1 MDHVREVANAS
12 PFPDG
17 LLPPVVPRDVSGE
30 WRLVHWVT
38 QSSLAEFEGLE
49 IVFDL
54 KLSQAEPIGA
64 VPTPVWGQGMKA
76 RVSGLPT
83 DEGERSLLKV
93 EGDLSGKALRLRL
106 EETLAS
112 RERVVIGSITLIV
125 SSPWL
130 MRGTFDTNAA
140 NARGV
145 SIAMRDP

>member
-1 MDHVREVANAS
+1 MGYVGEPMRPM
-12 PFPDG
+12 PFEDG

-38 QSSLAEFEGLE
+38 QSDFRDFEGLE
-49 IVFDL
+49 VVFDL

-64 VPTPVWGQGMKA
+64 VPTPVWGQGSKT

-83 DEGERSLLKV
+83 GEGERSLLKV
-93 EGDLSGKALRLRL
+93 EGDLSGKALRLRV
-106 EETLAS
+106 EETLPTRAWP
-112 RERVVIGSITLIV
+112 VIGSITLIV

-140 NARGV
+140 NSRGV